1 MPAEFIALTPEMD
14 YIDSVLELM
23 RHLYEH
29 DANVFDAAA
38 ARGALMKLVNKPEHG
53 IVWLIK
59 DGEASVGYAVVTF
72 GYSLE
77 FRGVDAFL
85 DELYICES
93 YRGQGL
99 GRRAIIMAEDHCCA
113 RGVHALHLE
122 VERGNTDAQ
131 AVYRKL
137 GFRDHDRYLL
147 TKWISR

>member
-1 MPAEFIALTPEMD
+1 MPVEFLTLTPEMD
-14 YIDSVLELM
+14 HIDSVLELM
-23 RHLYEH
+23 RRLYEH
-29 DANVFDAAA
+29 DSISFDKPA
-38 ARGALMKLVNKPEHG
+38 ARGALANLVNKAEHG
-53 IVWLIK
+53 IVWLMK
-59 DGEASVGYAVVTF
+59 DGDVSVGYAVVTF

-85 DELYICES
+85 DELYISES

-99 GRRAIIMAEDHCCA
+99 GRRAIERVEKYCRA

-122 VERGNTDAQ
+122 VERENTDAQ

>member
-1 MPAEFIALTPEMD
+1 MSVDYFTLTPEMD
-14 YIDSVLELM
+14 RIDSVLELM

-29 DANVFDAAA
+29 DDITFEEVA
-38 ARGALMKLVNKPEHG
+38 ARDALVNLVNKPEHG
-53 IVWLIK
+53 IVWLMK
-59 DGEASVGYAVVTF
+59 DCDLPVGYAVVTF

-93 YRGQGL
+93 HRGRGL
-99 GRRAIIMAEDHCCA
+99 GRRAIELAEEYCRA
-113 RGVHALHLE
+113 RGVQALHLE
-122 VERGNTDAQ
+122 VERSNSGAQ